1 MCIPNLVKI
10 IHHCN
15 RVDFTE
21 ISITFNW
28 IFYRRRHQHN
38 TVTVSAAAASKANMF
53 RIEQG
58 GASWRVPASWTLGH
72 PRSARLFVWFRPSYR
87 VGSGRVPY
95 YRVGSGRVPSYPVG
109 SLSSLT
115 KRRSFVI
122 SAIAICFN
130 CNIPTVLII
139 IMKLL
144 LKSTILTYLG
154 TLAEI
159 RNITVVLPLVALVR

>member
-72 PRSARLFVWFRPSYR
+72 PRSARLFVWFRPSYP
-87 VGSGRVPY
+87 VGCPS
-95 YRVGSGRVPSYPVG
+95 YRVGSGRVPSYRVLSGVSLCECPAQAPKNNYAYAHAVDMT
-109 SLSSLT
+109 SKLTPRESSAILYLSSRVPRTSTEEQLHT
-115 KRRSFVI
+115 RSWYEFKI
-122 SAIAICFN
+122 D
-130 CNIPTVLII
+130 T
-139 IMKLL
+139 
-144 LKSTILTYLG
+144 
-154 TLAEI
+154 
-159 RNITVVLPLVALVR
+159 